1 MVTRRKPKT
10 TQNSPAVKT
19 DEVVEKTSAVETTD
33 KTSAPAPE
41 KKQPATTKKEPEPK
55 VHIGRRVWPD

>member
-10 TQNSPAVKT
+10 TQNSPAANNEET
-19 DEVVEKTSAVETTD
+19 VEKSSTD
-33 KTSAPAPE
+33 TVSEKPSTPATE
-41 KKQPATTKKEPEPK
+41 KKQPPAKKEPEPK

>member
-10 TQNSPAVKT
+10 TQNSPTVNNE
-19 DEVVEKTSAVETTD
+19 EVVEKTSTETVSE
-33 KTSAPAPE
+33 KPSAPATE
-41 KKQPATTKKEPEPK
+41 KKQPAVKKEPEPK